1 MKKFNINEYMYIKIT
16 EAGWQH
22 LRQTVGEDYINACIK
37 IPAYEKEIEGEK
49 WYRLQ
54 CWVCFDLMPPNFGG
68 QALFESNVM
77 FDVEAPKNPDLFSAV
92 AG

>member
-22 LRQTVGEDYINACIK
+22 LQKTVGEDYINACIK
-37 IPAYEKEIEGEK
+37 RPEYEKEIEGEK

-54 CWVCFDLMPPNFGG
+54 CWNCFDLMPPNFGG
-68 QALFESNVM
+68 QALFETNVM
-77 FDVEAPKNPDLFSAV
+77 FDVEALK
-92 AG
+92 